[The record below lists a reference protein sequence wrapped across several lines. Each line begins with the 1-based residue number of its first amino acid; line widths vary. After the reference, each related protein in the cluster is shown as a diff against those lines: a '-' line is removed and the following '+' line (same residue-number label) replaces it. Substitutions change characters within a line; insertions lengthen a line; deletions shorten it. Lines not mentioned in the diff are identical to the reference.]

1 MATGGWEWGG
11 ANSWSAGRLE
21 FTSYSNGSAAN
32 SSRVD
37 VRLYARRTDGGRSY
51 NYSASNNFWV
61 QCNGST
67 QYETYQQVSGS
78 GWTLVCAKSFTV
90 GHNADGTKT
99 VNISGGGSIPGSTFN
114 INSYGVNVGLD
125 RIPRYASIT
134 SFTNTDVTQISASF
148 KWAADSACDAVQ
160 YSLNGGGWVGTS
172 GTTFTIDGLKPNTSY
187 SVKIQVRRKD
197 SQLWTSSGVQN
208 IKTLPIVTLDNGNN
222 LSFNIGSNLLLK
234 FKDYNMNFSY
244 IKFSIQKQG
253 TENQWISNV
262 LSRDIPSGTQ
272 QYTLNTSS
280 VATQLYQNCLNSN
293 QVRFRIDI
301 TTTIDGND
309 YGTSYYGAANVV
321 NSNPTFTNYTYKDTN
336 ANIQSMLGNSAYM
349 IQQYG
354 NMRATISTA
363 NKASPKNYAS
373 IVSYS
378 ATVTNSSNSILI
390 SKTASYSSTSSV
402 TIDFGNF
409 SSVGTYYINI
419 SAIDSRGNK
428 SSVVKKTFYVLAY
441 HVPTMSID
449 IDRANNYEQEIEL
462 KLSSQYSKV
471 LLSNSPKN
479 SISYIRYRYRESG
492 TSSWSSYVSISNYS
506 SSSSSTNDT
515 TVTVNRNA
523 ANPLITLPSE
533 KSYDFEFVIADKVS
547 EVSNVYTLMQGIPV
561 MIEGD
566 NGVIGVGMIPDWDS
580 SNLLQVGSDIVA
592 TDSKGIQKAILSEL
606 SKIIMPSSSE
616 PTDQAE
622 NYLWL
627 KVE

>member
-67 QYETYQQVSGS
+67 QYETYQQVSGA

-99 VNISGGGSIPGSTFN
+99 VNISGGGSIPGTTFN

-125 RIPRYASIT
+125 HIPRYASIT

-148 KWAADSACDAVQ
+148 KWSADSACDAVQ

-172 GTTFTIDGLKPNTSY
+172 GSTFTIGGLQPNTSY

-197 SQLWTSSGVQN
+197 SQLWTSSGTQN
-208 IKTLPIVTLDNGNN
+208 IKTLPIVTLSNGDN
-222 LSFNIGSNLLLK
+222 LSFDIGSDLLLQ

-253 TENQWISNV
+253 TTDQWVSNV
-262 LSRDIPSGTQ
+262 ISVNISSGTQ
-272 QYTLNTSS
+272 SYTLDTSS
-280 VATQLYQNCLNSN
+280 VVTQLYQNCQNAN
-293 QVRFRIDI
+293 QVGFRVDVE
-301 TTTIDGND
+301 TTIDGND
-309 YGTSYYGAANVV
+309 YGNSYYGVAKVV
-321 NSNPTFTNYTYKDTN
+321 NSNPTFSNYTYGDTN
-336 ANIQSMLGNSAYM
+336 STSQAMLKNATYM

-363 NKASPKNYAS
+363 NKAVAKNQAT
-373 IVSYS
+373 IKSYV
-378 ATVTNSSNSILI
+378 ATVTNSSNTTLI
-390 SKTASYSSTSSV
+390 TKTVSYSSTASV
-402 TIDFGNF
+402 AIDFGNF
-409 SSVGTYYINI
+409 TSVGTYYINI
-419 SAIDSRGNK
+419 YALDSRGNR
-428 SSVVKKTFYVLAY
+428 SSTIKKAFYVLAY
-441 HVPTMSID
+441 HVPTMNID
-449 IDRANNYEQEIEL
+449 IDRVNNYEQEIEL
-462 KLSSQYSKV
+462 KLSSVYSKV

-479 SISYIRYRYRESG
+479 SISYVRYRYRESG
-492 TSSWSSYVSISNYS
+492 TTNWSSYTTISDFS
-506 SSSSSTNDT
+506 SSSSSTNDMT
-515 TVTVNRNA
+515 ITVTRNA
-523 ANPLITLPSE
+523 TNPLVTLPSE
-533 KSYDFEFVIADKVS
+533 KSYEFEFEIADQII
-547 EVSNVYTLMQGIPV
+547 EVSNTYTLMQGIPV

-566 NGVIGVGMIPDWDS
+566 NGVVGIGLVPDWDS
-580 SNLLQVGSDIVA
+580 PNLLQVGSDIVA
-592 TDSKGIQKAILSEL
+592 TDAQGIQKAILSEL
-606 SKIIMPSSSE
+606 SKIIQLSTSE
-616 PTDQAE
+616 PNNQSE
-622 NYLWL
+622 NYIWL
-627 KVE
+627 KTE